1 MFGWLHD
8 VNTKSPL
15 PSRLKLVIAIIVGGL
30 LLLQLLHYV
39 LATPEPSTPEPPMPD
54 DQYIKTDDLRSILS
68 FSKGE
73 LKIFASNN
81 DTYYSIGYGPGI
93 HRWHH
98 RRP

>member
-54 DQYIKTDDLRSILS
+54 ENSAPIPGSTNLITLCLVRALSDQAL
-68 FSKGE
+68 
-73 LKIFASNN
+73 
-81 DTYYSIGYGPGI
+81 
-93 HRWHH
+93 
-98 RRP
+98 